1 MGLSERVEMVVDST
15 MGRVEGAREVGEEIE
30 EGVGNSMAMVGVYWH
45 LVALDEGDEERNE
58 ERIFSISYSSSLLMR
73 SGGGTGKLMSL

>member
-1 MGLSERVEMVVDST
+1 MGSVA
-15 MGRVEGAREVGEEIE
+15 GAREVAELIE
-30 EGVGNSMAMVGVYWH
+30 ERQGNSMAMVGVYWH